1 MKLSPPSSSHGGSRR
16 RRAPLPA
23 HGGKAHAYD
32 PRTSGLM
39 LRYAG
44 VSMLCAAAAALIVL
58 A

>member
-1 MKLSPPSSSHGGSRR
+1 MKHPPTASSHGGSRR
-16 RRAPLPA
+16 RRVPLPA

>member
-1 MKLSPPSSSHGGSRR
+1 V
-16 RRAPLPA
+16 PLPA